1 MSTFTKYVL
10 LQVPSWLILAFLL
23 IGLRHWI
30 DLPLWVAVGLF
41 ALWVVKDFVLY
52 PFVRSA
58 YESNAPTG
66 SKQLIGAQGVVH
78 EQLDPNGYV
87 QVNGEL
93 WRAIAEPSDQPIPS
107 GTPIRVREADGLTLI
122 VSADTD
128 TINGGTFRSPLHGNN
143 NKYE

>member
-10 LQVPSWLILAFLL
+10 LQVPSWLILALLL

-41 ALWVVKDFVLY
+41 ALWVVKDFSLY

-58 YESNAPTG
+58 YESCAPTG
-66 SKQLIGAQGVVH
+66 SHRLVGAQGVAH
-78 EQLDPNGYV
+78 KRLDPNGYV

-93 WRAIAEPSDQPIPS
+93 WRAIAEPSDHPILP
-107 GTPIRVREADGLTLI
+107 GTPIKVREADGLTLV

-128 TINGGTFRSPLHGNN
+128 ATNGGTFSSPLHGNN
-143 NKYE
+143 NKYG